1 MEYGD
6 TEVEEGG
13 MDAPDLSELKSHVLG
28 YSREAETWIDS
39 DIAPVRELA
48 TRYYK
53 GEKFGNEEEGKSQIV
68 LTEVRDSVLSLL
80 PHIMRVFFS
89 GTKAVEFMPTGPE
102 DIETAEQATD
112 YINHIVQKDNDGFG
126 VCYAAFKDALV
137 RKTGIIKWW
146 WDESWVVTSHEFSGL
161 SEQALV
167 ALLNEQGVEPVEIEQ
182 GVDSMGAPVFDVTI
196 RRKKKKQRACIS
208 ALPPEEFLVDK
219 NARSIDDAE
228 YVEHRS
234 EKTPS
239 DLIAMGYDRELI
251 EGLGSAPADLQFNV
265 ERLARN
271 PASNYVG
278 HNVKRIMYREAW
290 TKFDMDGDGIAE
302 LLKVCVAN
310 NELIHW
316 EPTDEVPFATFC
328 PDPEPHTFF
337 GLSEADKVMDLQLIK
352 STMMRLTLDSA
363 TQSIHNRTWAVEGQ
377 VNMADVLNKEM
388 GAVIRT
394 RAPGMI
400 GELGGEFIGNQMLP
414 LMGYMDAIKESRTGQ
429 SKASQGLDADA
440 LQSTTRAA
448 VSATVSAAAARQEL
462 VARIFAET
470 GMKRLFKGL
479 LRLVSRHQDAPRVV
493 RLRNE
498 WIPMDP
504 RSWDAEMDVTVNVA
518 IGAGTN
524 EDRMGFL
531 GMISAKQEQIL
542 QLAGMDNPLVNPINL
557 YNTYSKMLE
566 LQGWKDPNTFFTDP
580 RSWEPPPPQPD
591 PAQMLA
597 QLEMEKIRTEMATKA
612 EDLRIKR
619 EQVMLEQD
627 FKRDQLDADIILK
640 SKELEMKYN
649 EAVDVATIKAQVEK
663 NRALA

>member
-1 MEYGD
+1 
-6 TEVEEGG
+6 
-13 MDAPDLSELKSHVLG
+13 
-28 YSREAETWIDS
+28 
-39 DIAPVRELA
+39 
-48 TRYYK
+48 
-53 GEKFGNEEEGKSQIV
+53 
-68 LTEVRDSVLSLL
+68 
-80 PHIMRVFFS
+80 
-89 GTKAVEFMPTGPE
+89 
-102 DIETAEQATD
+102 
-112 YINHIVQKDNDGFG
+112 
-126 VCYAAFKDALV
+126 
-137 RKTGIIKWW
+137 
-146 WDESWVVTSHEFSGL
+146 
-161 SEQALV
+161 
-167 ALLNEQGVEPVEIEQ
+167 
-182 GVDSMGAPVFDVTI
+182 
-196 RRKKKKQRACIS
+196 
-208 ALPPEEFLVDK
+208 
-219 NARSIDDAE
+219 
-228 YVEHRS
+228 
-234 EKTPS
+234 
-239 DLIAMGYDRELI
+239 
-251 EGLGSAPADLQFNV
+251 
-265 ERLARN
+265 
-271 PASNYVG
+271 
-278 HNVKRIMYREAW
+278 
-290 TKFDMDGDGIAE
+290 
-302 LLKVCVAN
+302 
-310 NELIHW
+310 
-316 EPTDEVPFATFC
+316 
-328 PDPEPHTFF
+328 
-337 GLSEADKVMDLQLIK
+337 
-352 STMMRLTLDSA
+352 
-363 TQSIHNRTWAVEGQ
+363 
-377 VNMADVLNKEM
+377 MADVLNKEM

-524 EDRMGFL
+524 EDRMAFL
-531 GMISAKQEQIL
+531 GMVSGKQEQIL

-580 RSWEPPPPQPD
+580 RSWEPPPPKPD
-591 PAQMLA
+591 PA
-597 QLEMEKIRTEMATKA
+597 EMEKIRTEMATKA

-640 SKELEMKYN
+640 SKELELQYKQS
-649 EAVDVATIKAQVEK
+649 VDVAMIKSKVEEGRRETPTVIVNEK
-663 NRALA
+663 PKKVRKIPVRNEQGDIIAVDEVEVTD